1 MTLYNSSGGASLAFN
16 DDFCGLRS
24 QITWTA
30 TFTGTV
36 HVLVDRWTGG
46 NACAH
51 TGGCATVS
59 ITCNVPIT
67 NDDCSGAIDLPVT
80 ASCVPENFSNL
91 LATASGTSPAPT
103 CSSAPNT
110 DVWFRFT
117 IPASG
122 VVRIL
127 SSSGSLSDGAMQLYS
142 GTCGS
147 LSLVTGGCDDDS
159 GPGYMPYL
167 DRRCAVLT
175 PNTTYYLRYWGYGG
189 ATGTFDLC
197 VYWPGYFPEPVEDC
211 TGGRTICGSHSVSNA
226 TDYTGCTVDLNG
238 SNRGCL
244 ASNERQGTWFHFS
257 PNNTGTMEFLLQPTN
272 GAGSPVD
279 MDYDF
284 AIWGPTT
291 SLSCPPSG
299 SPIRCSWAYPPN
311 VPGYPGNVAY
321 RTGLAS
327 GNDDLSETDG
337 GAFVN
342 GFVQPITVAATDVGK
357 VYAMYVDNFDISGQT
372 FDLTWTFSTPGM
384 LDCTVLPVELVDFE
398 AKVVDEVI
406 ELSWITQTESNSSHF
421 TLEHSVDA
429 TDFKPIG
436 SLSAAG
442 NSFGTIDYSFDD
454 PDPNNGV
461 NYYRLKQVDL
471 DGTFTYTD
479 IVPIEFKKSLATL
492 VPRPNPASSSI
503 QIDLPESSAGSCMA
517 TIYDT
522 GGRIVRSV
530 SIPAWIG
537 PSFVNIPLNDL
548 EVGSY
553 MIQLIGNDQMLAGR
567 GRFIKE

>member
-1 MTLYNSSGGASLAFN
+1 M
-16 DDFCGLRS
+16 
-24 QITWTA
+24 
-30 TFTGTV
+30 
-36 HVLVDRWTGG
+36 
-46 NACAH
+46 
-51 TGGCATVS
+51 
-59 ITCNVPIT
+59 
-67 NDDCSGAIDLPVT
+67 
-80 ASCVPENFSNL
+80 
-91 LATASGTSPAPT
+91 
-103 CSSAPNT
+103 
-110 DVWFRFT
+110 
-117 IPASG
+117 
-122 VVRIL
+122 
-127 SSSGSLSDGAMQLYS
+127 
-142 GTCGS
+142 
-147 LSLVTGGCDDDS
+147 
-159 GPGYMPYL
+159 
-167 DRRCAVLT
+167 
-175 PNTTYYLRYWGYGG
+175 
-189 ATGTFDLC
+189 
-197 VYWPGYFPEPVEDC
+197 
-211 TGGRTICGSHSVSNA
+211 
-226 TDYTGCTVDLNG
+226 
-238 SNRGCL
+238 
-244 ASNERQGTWFHFS
+244 
-257 PNNTGTMEFLLQPTN
+257 
-272 GAGSPVD
+272 
-279 MDYDF
+279 
-284 AIWGPTT
+284 
-291 SLSCPPSG
+291 
-299 SPIRCSWAYPPN
+299 
-311 VPGYPGNVAY
+311 
-321 RTGLAS
+321 
-327 GNDDLSETDG
+327 
-337 GAFVN
+337 
-342 GFVQPITVAATDVGK
+342 QPITVAATDVGK